1 MDQQKYVAPILKGLE
16 QIKANT
22 DLAQEESPVLE
33 IEDLFAFLAKQDQD
47 HAAALSALNQERLEA
62 QSKQQ
67 QLQGKLEQVSNDLG
81 SAQKGIARLAYSR
94 QQEIDPDDFQYFL
107 KGIHQL
113 TPTERKVFDLY
124 LDGKNAKEIL
134 TILNITENTLKFHNK
149 NIYNKLGVSS
159 RKQLLRYATLMK
171 HQK

>member
-1 MDQQKYVAPILKGLE
+1 MDQQKICRTHIKGLE

-81 SAQKGIARLAYSR
+81 SAQKGIAR
-94 QQEIDPDDFQYFL
+94 
-107 KGIHQL
+107 
-113 TPTERKVFDLY
+113 
-124 LDGKNAKEIL
+124 
-134 TILNITENTLKFHNK
+134 
-149 NIYNKLGVSS
+149 
-159 RKQLLRYATLMK
+159 
-171 HQK
+171 

>member
-1 MDQQKYVAPILKGLE
+1 MHSCLSLTFFILISVLWTSKKYVAPILKGLE
-16 QIKANT
+16 QIKTNT

-81 SAQKGIARLAYSR
+81 SAQEGIARLAYSR

-107 KGIHQL
+107 ERNSSAHPNRAKGL
-113 TPTERKVFDLY
+113 
-124 LDGKNAKEIL
+124 
-134 TILNITENTLKFHNK
+134 
-149 NIYNKLGVSS
+149 
-159 RKQLLRYATLMK
+159 
-171 HQK
+171 